1 MVIEV
6 RGSVG
11 VVNSVKNFKIEEIND
26 NEEKV
31 KFRVGRALK

>member
-6 RGSVG
+6 RGSVV

-31 KFRVGRALK
+31 KFRVGSALK